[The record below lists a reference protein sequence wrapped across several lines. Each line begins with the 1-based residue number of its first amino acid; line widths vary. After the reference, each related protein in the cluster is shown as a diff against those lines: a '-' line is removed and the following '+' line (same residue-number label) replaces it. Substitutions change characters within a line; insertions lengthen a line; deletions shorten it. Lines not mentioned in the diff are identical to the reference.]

1 MKLPLLALALCAAC
15 YGSEKN
21 PISCFD
27 RICKNP
33 AQYCDFDGSVAGTPG
48 LCLDIEC
55 TPGQFETCRADDTSA
70 VCNAAGDNLEVQTCD
85 LGCDP
90 ATGCNTCTPNTVTC
104 DGDILRTC
112 NAAGALANETCTAGC
127 ISSPTPHCAHIIPR
141 YLPDVCD
148 TPAPSP
154 ELVISSS
161 GTFDTSLDLNC
172 NGGIVQQVG
181 GPEICVVRYG
191 SITFAAGTELRVIG
205 RDVNGGSS
213 GGRPIAFVADR
224 DVVVAGVLD
233 IAGRST
239 GTLDPPPTSG
249 PGGGFTNSGGGQA
262 TSGGSGGGGAGFKT
276 AGAPGGTATVDGGG
290 MNGGAPR
297 IDPITSAILEG
308 GPRNSGG
315 GGGAMTLVACQG
327 SVRVPG
333 LIDAGGG
340 GGLGGFPSPLSGN
353 PIPGGGGGAGGY
365 VVLQGLSVDVTGE
378 VYANGG
384 GGGGGR
390 IPNSTFGAAG
400 KDGQRSEAAAA
411 GGNANMAE
419 GAGGSGGCITTQPG
433 GGKHPSAAGTTPGG
447 GGGSMGFFQSYTPTI
462 EAATLEPLKSSPRFQ
477 PPAMIPTR

>member
-172 NGGIVQQVG
+172 NGGIIQQVG
-181 GPEICVVRYG
+181 GPEICVVHYG
-191 SITFAAGTELRVIG
+191 TITIEPGSELQVVG
-205 RDVNGGSS
+205 RDSS
-213 GGRPIAFVADR
+213 GGITGGRAIAFVADR
-224 DVVVAGVLD
+224 DLSVAGILD
-233 IAGRST
+233 IAARRGDLLNAST
-239 GTLDPPPTSG
+239 SSG
-249 PGGGFTNSGGGQA
+249 PGGGFTGSGGGVA
-262 TSGGSGGGGAGFKT
+262 IDGSARAGGGAGFRT
-276 AGAPGGTATVDGGG
+276 AGGAGGSTTTDGGA
-290 MNGGAPR
+290 MNAGAASV
-297 IDPITSAILEG
+297 DPITSAILVG
-308 GPRNSGG
+308 GPHNSGG
-315 GGGAMTLVACQG
+315 GGGAMTLVACRG
-327 SVRVPG
+327 ALNVSGV
-333 LIDAGGG
+333 IAAGGG
-340 GGLGGFPSPLSGN
+340 GGIGGLVLGNGITG
-353 PIPGGGGGAGGY
+353 GGGGGAGGY
-365 VVLQGLSVDVTGE
+365 VVFQGLKVTVTGE

-390 IPNSTFGAAG
+390 VPSGIGASG
-400 KDGQRSEAAAA
+400 KDGDRSESCAAAA
-411 GGNANMAE
+411 TFNMGE
-419 GAGGSGGCITTQPG
+419 GAGGVGGCLAARPTN
-433 GGKHPSAAGTTPGG
+433 GKRPISAGTSPGG

-462 EAATLEPLKSSPRFQ
+462 DAAVLTPSAASPAFQERAITPLR
-477 PPAMIPTR
+477 